1 MGLLGLE
8 TMAEGKYIMR
18 HFIFHQTV
26 HRLTLT
32 LTGIWLVGSVASA
45 GDTFQ
50 PVFKPTLEVRRAA
63 GAINVDGAVN
73 DPGWKGAARADNFVE
88 RNPGDNTRPEAAT
101 EAYLTYDESR
111 LYVAFVCHDDPTQL
125 RATMTQRD
133 QYQGDDAVCFLVDT
147 YGNATWAYE
156 FFVNPYGIQKDML
169 WSAIGDED
177 PGYDLIWE
185 SAARITDSGYTVEI
199 AIPFSSLRFPNKDVQ
214 TWRIEF
220 WRNRPRQTMMQYS
233 WTANDRNEQCWPC
246 QWGTV
251 NGIADVRPGKG
262 IEILPAFVA
271 NQLGTLNSI
280 ETSDESSPDGSK
292 YRFDDGKMKGQLSLG
307 GKYAINSDIT
317 VEAAIN
323 PDFSQIESDAAQI
336 DVNSPVALMY
346 PERRPFFQE
355 GSDIF
360 RTPFASFYTRMI
372 RDPQLSV
379 KLTGRSGRTA
389 IGFLSARDDN
399 TPYMIP
405 LDANSI
411 TLNTGKSTT
420 AILRA
425 SRQYGENSQLGFIIT
440 DRRFDGGGSGTV
452 LSLDGFLRLSQQY
465 FLMGQGIVTHSREP
479 NKPSLTPGY
488 ATYPFDRGK
497 HTIGLDGESYFGNA
511 FIVKFGREARHW
523 NYFMQYNQIE
533 PTYRTQNGFD
543 PINNHSTFDMG
554 SSYAFT
560 PKKGMFVR
568 LGPQFYALRR
578 WNFITGAKSL
588 ETFNVG
594 YDVST
599 RFWQTGLSIS
609 YNRSFEVWRGREFD
623 NLGRVGFG
631 ISGRPHKAINFDFH
645 ISQGRGLSYEYS
657 AKGKSTDFYL
667 SVGLKPI
674 DRLTIEPTYRYSRMV
689 SLDYRF
695 LQSGM
700 KYYDGYI
707 TRTRIRYQ
715 ASKALSLRLVM
726 QYNDF
731 NRIWDIDPLLTYRI
745 SSFSVFYVGSTY
757 DYCELMQN
765 PMDQKSPANWRLTS
779 RQFFMKLQYLFQT

>member
-1 MGLLGLE
+1 
-8 TMAEGKYIMR
+8 MAEGKYIMR
-18 HFIFHQTV
+18 HFIFYRTV
-26 HRLTLT
+26 SRLVLA
-32 LTGIWLVGSVASA
+32 LIGVWLVGSAASA
-45 GDTFQ
+45 EDTFR
-50 PVFKPTLEVRRAA
+50 PAFKPTLEVRRAA
-63 GAINVDGAVN
+63 GPINIDGLMN
-73 DPGWKGAARADNFVE
+73 DPGWKGAALAENFSE
-88 RNPGDNTRPEAAT
+88 RNPGDNTRPEVAT
-101 EAYLTYDESR
+101 EGYITYDDSR
-111 LYVAFVCHDDPTQL
+111 LYVAIVCHDDPTQL

-156 FFVNPYGIQKDML
+156 FFVNPYGVQRDLL
-169 WSAIGDED
+169 WSAIGGED

-185 SAARITDSGYTVEI
+185 SAAKITDSGYTVEI

-214 TWRIEF
+214 TWRIDF
-220 WRNRPRQTMMQYS
+220 WRNRPRQTLMQYT

-262 IEILPAFVA
+262 IEILPAFVTKK
-271 NQLGTLNSI
+271 LGTLDS
-280 ETSDESSPDGSK
+280 TASSAGSSPGSSK
-292 YRFDDGKMKGQLSLG
+292 YRFDNGKLKGQLSLG

-317 VEAAIN
+317 VEAAGN
-323 PDFSQIESDAAQI
+323 PDFSQIESYAAQI
-336 DVNSPVALMY
+336 DVNSPIALMY

-360 RTPFASFYTRMI
+360 RTPFNSFYTRMI
-372 RDPQLSV
+372 RDPQVTV

-452 LSLDGFLRLSQQY
+452 VSLDGFLRLSQQY
-465 FLMGQGIVTHSREP
+465 YLVGQGIATHSREP
-479 NKPSLTPGY
+479 IKPSLTPGY
-488 ATYPFDRGK
+488 GAYPFDRGK
-497 HTIGLDGESYFGNA
+497 HTVGLDGEAYYGSA
-511 FIVKFGREARHW
+511 FIVKFAREARHW
-523 NYFMQYNQIE
+523 NYFLQYNQIE
-533 PTYRTQNGFD
+533 PTYRTQNGYD
-543 PINNHSTFDMG
+543 PVNDHRTFDMG
-554 SSYAFT
+554 SSYSFT
-560 PKKGMFVR
+560 PQKGMLVR
-568 LGPQFYALRR
+568 QGPQFYAMRR

-594 YDVST
+594 YNVDT
-599 RFWQTGLSIS
+599 RFWQTGLYVS
-609 YNRSFEVWRGREFD
+609 YNRSFEVWRSREFD
-623 NLGRVGFG
+623 NLWQVAFG
-631 ISGRPHKAINFDFH
+631 ASSRPHNAITLAFN
-645 ISQGRGLSYEYS
+645 ISRGRGLSYEYS
-657 AKGKSTDFYL
+657 SKGKSTDFSL
-667 SVGLKPI
+667 SIGLKPI
-674 DRLTIEPTYRYSRMV
+674 DRLTIEPTYNYSRMV
-689 SLDYRF
+689 SLDYRY
-695 LQSGM
+695 LHSGL

-715 ASKALSLRLVM
+715 ANKALSLRLVM
-726 QYNDF
+726 QFNDF
-731 NRIWDIDPLLTYRI
+731 DRIWDVDPLLTYRI
-745 SSFSVFYVGSTY
+745 SPFSVFYVGSTY

-765 PMDQKSPANWRLTS
+765 PLDQRSPVNWRLSS